1 MAFSKGFKTVFVELS
16 TYVSFVSLL
25 TIEIHKN
32 NIDISRVTNK
42 QYSSYKAVWQIPT
55 LIIIAWKKM
64 FIAQN

>member
-16 TYVSFVSLL
+16 TYVSFVSVL

-42 QYSSYKAVWQIPT
+42 QYSSYKAV
-55 LIIIAWKKM
+55 
-64 FIAQN
+64 